1 MCHILLFDGL
11 HLADQLPTLPV
22 ISASEPQSGSDGN
35 NRASIG
41 AGRSSEPGETEL
53 VASKWDNHNA
63 IARGWG
69 GMKANYHPVTFREI
83 YNVESQAKEQTTQ
96 NL

>member
-1 MCHILLFDGL
+1 
-11 HLADQLPTLPV
+11 V